1 MRTPMGRAI
10 AIFGA
15 FAALTLFLIV
25 LGALRNREVSCEV
38 CIEFR
43 GRTACREALGPTH
56 DEAVRTATDNACA
69 FLASG
74 MTDSVAC
81 QNTPPASVRCSDD

>member
-1 MRTPMGRAI
+1 MARAV

-15 FAALTLFLIV
+15 LFALTAILVV

-56 DEAVRTATDNACA
+56 EEAVRTATDNACA
-69 FLASG
+69 FLSSG
-74 MTDSVAC
+74 MTDTVAC
-81 QNTPPASVRCSDD
+81 QNTPPTSVRCTDD

>member
-1 MRTPMGRAI
+1 MGRAI
-10 AIFGA
+10 AIFGVL
-15 FAALTLFLIV
+15 AALTVFLVV
-25 LGALRNREVSCEV
+25 LGALRSREAACEV

-56 DEAVRTATDNACA
+56 EDAVRTATDNACA
-69 FLASG
+69 FLSTG

-81 QNTPPASVRCSDD
+81 QNTPPVRVRCSDD